1 MNPYGIQQGKI
12 SQLRQRFE
20 QQPQQEIKRNPPPK
34 PPKPKH
40 LSRPNSM
47 VSVQH
52 RVSLYEE
59 NPFLDV
65 PNSPVKSKSDSAI
78 ASFEIEEIGPA
89 QPEILTPILAPL
101 QIQETTVR
109 LRKQD
114 SRSSSPPS
122 EPSPQPPLSSNAD
135 EEEKRRLIVQEIIET
150 EKSYLQDLVVLKEV
164 YVIPGYEVFSNADIK
179 LLFGNLDQVIEV
191 SKELSNML
199 ENYPEYIGEC
209 FTQMVKSGNVDEIY
223 RKNVCQL
230 L

>member
-34 PPKPKH
+34 PPKPRH

-65 PNSPVKSKSDSAI
+65 PNSPVKSKSDS
-78 ASFEIEEIGPA
+78 EIHNTFAEESLKT
-89 QPEILTPILAPL
+89 QPEILSPILAPL
-101 QIQETTVR
+101 QLHDTTVR
-109 LRKQD
+109 LRNQD
-114 SRSSSPPS
+114 SRSNSPPS
-122 EPSPQPPLSSNAD
+122 EPSPLPPSSANTD
-135 EEEKRRLIVQEIIET
+135 DDEKRRLIVQEIIET
-150 EKSYLQDLVVLKEV
+150 EKSYLQDLCVLKDV
-164 YVIPGYEVFSNADIK
+164 YVTPGYEVFTNADIK
-179 LLFGNLDQVIEV
+179 LLFGNLDQVMEV
-191 SKELSNML
+191 SKELSKML
-199 ENYPEYIGEC
+199 ETYPDYIGEC
-209 FTQMVKSGNVDEIY
+209 FLQMVLYTNVDEIY
-223 RKNVCQL
+223 RKDLCKL